1 MVDVHR
7 MVRGLGQLVQ
17 DPHVTARLGGGA
29 EDGQA
34 EVFLADDLRAGE
46 GEQDTARL
54 DLLERDG
61 IELAITLQGV
71 AQDVLVLGER
81 GRVEDDQVVVVS
93 HLFEILERVDG
104 VGLVAGI
111 VREVKL
117 DVLVGQH
124 DRFRGAVDGMD
135 ALRPAAHGVE
145 GEAARIA
152 EHIEDIPAFGVTLQK
167 RTVLALVDEETGLL
181 ALLPVD
187 VEAQA
192 VLERGF
198 LIVTAHEVAILAAQ
212 VRFVGQGCLRFIIDI
227 LKPVAQ
233 DLFQCLGDLVTGVVH
248 PDRVRLHDRRMGV
261 KVDDEPRQVISLT
274 VDEAEGVVPLRVGGQ
289 SQCLTERIGLADTL
303 CPKRLIDF
311 SLLEGEYADGD
322 AADLVMADGQ
332 ELVVGAI
339 NLHEVALFG
348 LAVDGL
354 DRSGEYPRMKTQERF
369 LFLGFE
375 IYFAKF
381 HYIVEFK

>member
-1 MVDVHR
+1 M
-7 MVRGLGQLVQ
+7 
-17 DPHVTARLGGGA
+17 
-29 EDGQA
+29 
-34 EVFLADDLRAGE
+34 
-46 GEQDTARL
+46 
-54 DLLERDG
+54 
-61 IELAITLQGV
+61 
-71 AQDVLVLGER
+71 
-81 GRVEDDQVVVVS
+81 
-93 HLFEILERVDG
+93 
-104 VGLVAGI
+104 
-111 VREVKL
+111 
-117 DVLVGQH
+117 
-124 DRFRGAVDGMD
+124 
-135 ALRPAAHGVE
+135 
-145 GEAARIA
+145 
-152 EHIEDIPAFGVTLQK
+152 
-167 RTVLALVDEETGLL
+167 
-181 ALLPVD
+181 
-187 VEAQA
+187 
-192 VLERGF
+192 
-198 LIVTAHEVAILAAQ
+198 
-212 VRFVGQGCLRFIIDI
+212 
-227 LKPVAQ
+227 KPVAQ